1 MTDPLRDHDQGG
13 TPGRAQAEAR
23 RSDTSAG
30 PGSGGGRARRTGF
43 RLLIGSHVLNETGA
57 AATLVVLPLTAVLA
71 LDASAWQ
78 TALIESA
85 YFAAYLVLGL
95 PAGALVERMR
105 LRRVMIAADVTR
117 CVALASL
124 PLAWAGDVLSL
135 PMIYGAA
142 LLLGGAQLFG
152 DIADHS
158 YLPHLV
164 SDDRLVQGNST
175 LQLVRSGAELGGPG
189 LGGLSVQ
196 GLGAYW
202 ALAANTVASAASAV
216 LLWRIAVPEPK
227 PPKPPHGLV
236 RQTWEGLRF
245 VRDHRVLRAFALSA
259 GLNNF
264 VFSGAF
270 ALNVVFLSEVVA
282 VPPGLVGVLLAS
294 GAVGALTGAWLTPR
308 LARRFGDAR
317 TAVLAVPAAA
327 PFLLLTPLTDDG
339 WRIALFPLSHIAI
352 SVGVTA
358 FNILQVTYRQRACPA
373 GMLSRVSALFRFA
386 VWGVAPLG
394 AMAGGALA
402 AHLGV
407 RTALWVLAGALIAV
421 APLPVCS
428 PLRGTRNFDVN
439 FPARDTSC

>member
-1 MTDPLRDHDQGG
+1 MADPLHGQ
-13 TPGRAQAEAR
+13 GRAQDQIQAR
-23 RSDTSAG
+23 AQGPDTPAL
-30 PGSGGGRARRTGF
+30 PDSGAIRARRMGF

-57 AATLVVLPLTAVLA
+57 ATTLVVLPLTAVLA

-105 LRRVMIAADVTR
+105 LRRVMIAADVVR

-135 PMIYGAA
+135 PMIYGVA
-142 LLLGGAQLFG
+142 LLLGAAQLFG

-196 GLGAYW
+196 GFGAYW
-202 ALAANTVASAASAV
+202 ALAANAVVSAVSAV
-216 LLWRIAVPEPK
+216 LLWRIAVFEPK
-227 PPKPPHGLV
+227 PPKPPHGLA

-245 VRDHRVLRAFALSA
+245 VRDQPVLRAFALSA
-259 GLNNF
+259 SLNNF

-270 ALNVVFLSEVVA
+270 ALNVVFLSKVVT
-282 VPPGLVGVLLAS
+282 VPPGLVGMLLGS
-294 GAVGALTGAWLTPR
+294 GAVGALVGAWLTPR

-317 TAVLAVPAAA
+317 TAMLAVPATA
-327 PFLLLTPLTDDG
+327 PFLLLTPLTDDD
-339 WRIALFPLSHIAI
+339 WRVVLFALSHIAI

-358 FNILQVTYRQRACPA
+358 FNILQVTYRQRACPT
-373 GMLSRVSALFRFA
+373 GMLSRVSAIFRFA

-407 RTALWVLAGALIAV
+407 RTALWALAGTLIVV
-421 APLPVCS
+421 APLLVCS
-428 PLRGTRNFDVN
+428 PLRGMRNFDAN
-439 FPARDTSC
+439 FPTRHASC

>member
-1 MTDPLRDHDQGG
+1 MTTRQGQAAGEHDRDRGAAG
-13 TPGRAQAEAR
+13 TADAATPHLG
-23 RSDTSAG
+23 SAAL
-30 PGSGGGRARRTGF
+30 RARRAGF
-43 RLLIGSHVLNETGA
+43 RLLVGSHVLNETGA

-95 PAGALVERMR
+95 PAGALVERAR
-105 LRRVMIAADVTR
+105 LRRVMIASDVVR
-117 CVALASL
+117 CVALAAL
-124 PLAWAGDVLSL
+124 PLAWAGGVLTL
-135 PMIYGAA
+135 PMIYGVA

-164 SDDRLVQGNST
+164 SDDRLIQGNSA

-202 ALAANTVASAASAV
+202 ALTANAVASAVSAV
-216 LLWRIAVPEPK
+216 LLWRIAVPEAK
-227 PPKPPHGLV
+227 PPRPPHGLA

-245 VRDHRVLRAFALSA
+245 VRGHPVLRAFALSA
-259 GLNNF
+259 CLNNL

-270 ALNVVFLSEVVA
+270 ALDVVFLSRTVGVA
-282 VPPGLVGVLLAS
+282 PGLVGVLLAS
-294 GAVGALTGAWLTPR
+294 GAVGALLGAWLTPR
-308 LARRFGDAR
+308 LAHRFGDAR
-317 TAVLAVPAAA
+317 TAVLAVPVAA
-327 PFLLLTPLTDDG
+327 PFLLLTPLTGDD
-339 WRIALFPLSHIAI
+339 WRIALFALAHVAI

-358 FNILQVTYRQRACPA
+358 FNILQVTYRQRACPP
-373 GMLSRVSALFRFA
+373 GLLSRVSAIFRFA

-394 AMAGGALA
+394 ALIGGALA

-407 RTALWVLAGALIAV
+407 RTALWVLAGALIVV
-421 APLPVCS
+421 APLLLCS
-428 PLRGTRNFDVN
+428 PLRRMKTFDVN
-439 FPARDTSC
+439 FPTKHTSC